1 MHFFL
6 VQEVAHNAA
15 EAPST
20 GLLSPNGGV
29 MVWTLVIFI
38 VLLFVLSKYAFK
50 PITKAVE
57 EREKALADAIAAAQ
71 GDRDEAN
78 RLLQDQREQISAA
91 REEAQKII
99 AEARAAAEQV
109 RVSLIEHAHGE
120 SGDLLDRARRE
131 IAAERD
137 RAIAALRL
145 EAIDLAIAGASRV
158 IGRNLD
164 EQSNRQLV
172 ESFLASIPDSRISS
186 KAAAKASAV

>member
-6 VQEVAHNAA
+6 LQETVQHGAA
-15 EAPST
+15 EVPS

-38 VLLFVLSKYAFK
+38 VLLLVLSKYAFK

-71 GDRDEAN
+71 KDRDDSA
-78 RLLQDQREQISAA
+78 RLLQDQREQIAGA
-91 REEAQKII
+91 RDEAQKII
-99 AEARAAAEQV
+99 ADARAAAEQV
-109 RVSLIEHAHGE
+109 RGTMIEQAHGE
-120 SGDLLDRARRE
+120 TGDLLDRARRE

-137 RAIAALRL
+137 RAIAELRL

-158 IGRNLD
+158 IGRNMD
-164 EQSNRQLV
+164 DASNRQLV
-172 ESFLASIPDSRISS
+172 ESFLASIPTAKTAS
-186 KAAAKASAV
+186 KARV